1 MCLQRVSNGLHYA
14 GRVKLNFI
22 VLITHDSD
30 RIKLTLLIA
39 LQGKAWKH
47 VDETNSTSRW
57 SLPQESIPLCD
68 LKQTRFK
75 LPPATFV
82 QFPKFSRRKMN
93 QKEIVKKPKKK
104 SEETGLFVTRSRKI
118 ESQKMNFQI
127 VAGACHTE
135 KTDI

>member
-1 MCLQRVSNGLHYA
+1 
-14 GRVKLNFI
+14 
-22 VLITHDSD
+22 
-30 RIKLTLLIA
+30 
-39 LQGKAWKH
+39 
-47 VDETNSTSRW
+47 
-57 SLPQESIPLCD
+57 
-68 LKQTRFK
+68 
-75 LPPATFV
+75 
-82 QFPKFSRRKMN
+82 MN